1 MKRIL
6 LLCCCALL
14 FLASCSN
21 KKEDDIVQPEPDNE
35 TETSVIP
42 NYSLSED
49 QYKILLP
56 YRPSEAR
63 GAITNQVTN
72 RVDIDE
78 LEEGLRRHS
87 VEVFDPK
94 KYVFEEGQYLNTET
108 IYDLID
114 QLNPKVKD
122 KSKKEDQI
130 KEHRKNPRVF
140 SHVLEQNFLE
150 RKDNRVNLV
159 GMSIGISL
167 KSVYRFQTEIGGPYY
182 YEKVSKA
189 DMLEEGKKI
198 AAAVVKEIRE
208 NENVPDVPIM
218 VALFREEEQSSPV
231 PGSFVSK
238 TTVKKG
244 ENKIG
249 KWESIDE
256 EHVLFPSSNAKDK
269 FYDDYQ
275 KFKEFGDK
283 LEEYFPNYVGVVGN
297 GFYIKKNLTRMS
309 IEIPIEF
316 FGKGEVIGFT
326 QYTYGLV
333 KEIFPNHYDIEISI
347 TSTEGA
353 ESLIYR
359 EAGSEDPKVH
369 IFH

>member
-1 MKRIL
+1 
-6 LLCCCALL
+6 
-14 FLASCSN
+14 
-21 KKEDDIVQPEPDNE
+21 
-35 TETSVIP
+35 
-42 NYSLSED
+42 
-49 QYKILLP
+49 
-56 YRPSEAR
+56 
-63 GAITNQVTN
+63 
-72 RVDIDE
+72 
-78 LEEGLRRHS
+78 
-87 VEVFDPK
+87 
-94 KYVFEEGQYLNTET
+94 
-108 IYDLID
+108 
-114 QLNPKVKD
+114 
-122 KSKKEDQI
+122 
-130 KEHRKNPRVF
+130 
-140 SHVLEQNFLE
+140 
-150 RKDNRVNLV
+150 
-159 GMSIGISL
+159 
-167 KSVYRFQTEIGGPYY
+167 
-182 YEKVSKA
+182 
-189 DMLEEGKKI
+189 MLEEGKKI
-198 AAAVVKEIRE
+198 AAKAIKEIRE

-238 TTVKKG
+238 TVVKKG
-244 ENKIG
+244 EKKIG

-316 FGKGEVIGFT
+316 FGKGEVVGFT

-333 KEIFPNHYDIEISI
+333 KEIFPNHYDIEVSI